1 LLSAG
6 VVEIVNGPVDQFGLA
21 VVAARP
27 FDIDFIDH
35 VGLRPAEIVDEEIS
49 VSTGV
54 GIESAFL
61 LCAEFRAD
69 GCWVGFG
76 RRRRRQILAFEV
88 VLPDVPILD
97 CVLCNDPSKDLD
109 RVSLVIAAEISPE
122 TRLEDR
128 PEYSVCRDGRK
139 EEISFM
145 PFSK

>member
-1 LLSAG
+1 MLSAG
-6 VVEIVNGPVDQFGLA
+6 VVEIANGPVEQFGLV

-35 VGLRPAEIVDEEIS
+35 VGLRPAEIVGEEIS
-49 VSTGV
+49 VGARV
-54 GIESAFL
+54 GIEPAFL

-88 VLPDVPILD
+88 DLPDVPIWH
-97 CVLCNDPSKDLD
+97 CVLCNDPSKELD
-109 RVSLVIAAEISPE
+109 SVSLVIAAEISPE

-128 PEYSVCRDGRK
+128 PEYSACRDGRK